1 APGSGSLWLGRA
13 GLTVLGRRVTQ
24 GPDRWWEAAASMT
37 VTFGRMIAGVSGN
50 RDRDSSRTQAQVA
63 RALPLGPGYGY
74 RVAADISGPQS
85 GRGVA
90 EFDLRHGVGA
100 IHSAVIRQSDGTVDT
115 QVALTG
121 SVGMAGG
128 HVGFMPTVDDA
139 FAVVRVP
146 GAADVRVFANH
157 QFIGRT

>member
-85 GRGVA
+85 GRGGGGRALRRGGGGRHPAARTAA
-90 EFDLRHGVGA
+90 ERAAD
-100 IHSAVIRQSDGTVDT
+100 RQR
-115 QVALTG
+115 AR
-121 SVGMAGG
+121 GG
-128 HVGFMPTVDDA
+128 HGD
-139 FAVVRVP
+139 
-146 GAADVRVFANH
+146 G
-157 QFIGRT
+157 